1 MNSLWPSTKSIPGLD
16 EHQQLTAEKALR
28 SRVGILAGTPG
39 TGKTYTAAGLIR
51 SVVASHGLHT
61 VAVAAPTGKAAVRCQ
76 ETLQNQYHLNVDA
89 RTIHRLLEI
98 GRNGHDG
105 KGWGFQ
111 RNAER
116 PLSQTFLFVDEAS
129 MLDTSL
135 AASLFDAVPHNGH
148 VLLIGDPYQLPP
160 VGHGAPL
167 RDLIDSQCIGYG
179 ELTEIHRNSGLIV
192 DCCRKIKSGERF
204 KPNTRLDLSAG
215 LNWKHFS
222 SHSPAAQ
229 LGLLKSLLAS
239 PPGNTDPVWD
249 IQVLVAVNEKS
260 PVSRVEVNRLMQGW
274 LNPSNPPASNQRF
287 GLHDKIICLSN
298 SFLPLIDEDW
308 RPGEAAEDY
317 KADANEFVANGELG
331 RVVQIDRKSMVVELQ
346 SPKRLVNVALVG
358 GKDGG
363 SAGNKFD
370 LGYAITCHKAQGSQA
385 KIVITLIDD
394 STGAGWVTSREWHY
408 TAFSRAEV
416 LSLTIG
422 RWETFLRQCQRVSL
436 RDRKTFLKEY
446 LMAGSLA
453 G

>member
-1 MNSLWPSTKSIPGLD
+1 MKCQTRWPSTVSLPGLSD
-16 EHQQLTAEKALR
+16 HQQQIAADALR
-28 SRVGILAGTPG
+28 RRVGVLAGTPG

-51 SVVASHGLHT
+51 AVISAHGAET

-76 ETLQNQYHLNVDA
+76 ETLQQQYHLDVEA

-111 RNAER
+111 RNADR
-116 PLSQTFLFVDEAS
+116 PLSESFLFVDESS

-135 AASLFDAVPHNGH
+135 AASLFDAVPQNGH

-167 RDLIDSQCIGYG
+167 RDLIDSGSVGYG
-179 ELTEIHRNSGLIV
+179 ELSEIRRNSGLIV
-192 DCCRKIKSGERF
+192 DCCRKIKSGQRF
-204 KPNTRLDLSAG
+204 APNMQLDLSSG
-215 LNWKHFS
+215 MNWKHFQANT
-222 SHSPAAQ
+222 PAAQ
-229 LGLLKSLLAS
+229 LGLLKSLLAA

-260 PVSRVEVNRLMQGW
+260 PVCRVEVNRLMQGW
-274 LNPSNPPASNQRF
+274 LNPGNPPATNQRF

-298 SFLPLIDEDW
+298 SFLPLIDSDW
-308 RPGEAAEDY
+308 RPGEPADDY

-331 RVVQIDRKSMVVELQ
+331 RVRQIDRKSMVVELQ

-358 GKDGG
+358 G
-363 SAGNKFD
+363 STRSKFD

-394 STGAGWVTSREWHY
+394 STGAGWVTSREWYY
-408 TAFSRAEV
+408 TAFSRAEIIN
-416 LSLTIG
+416 LTIG
-422 RWETFLRQCQRVSL
+422 RWETFQRQCQRVSL
-436 RDRKTFLKEY
+436 RDRKTFLKEQ
-446 LMAGSLA
+446 LLA
-453 G
+453 GGLAG